1 MASIRKVR
9 RAVADSSYSP
19 SETRSHD
26 TNTRARST
34 ATNPGRDTAGTT
46 AGKPADR
53 DHPSRSPTPDRPGKT
68 RWERMRK
75 DDLSLAHLSALLATE
90 KAASGKS
97 AQTVSWY
104 TGVIARYAD
113 WLVAQDLEPT
123 LAHFTLDDARAYIV
137 ALQGLR
143 ARESHPAQPTEH
155 RPLSDATINSY
166 VRALRAFS
174 SWLYDEGYTQAPVL
188 GRLKAPKMTQKTQP
202 ILTEAEI
209 AAIAN
214 ALNPRTEIGARDQ
227 AIFLL
232 LLDTGIRAGELCG
245 LRLPQL
251 HLDEGYAIVLGK
263 GRKERPIKIGA
274 RAAKAVRFYLLH
286 WRKPALA
293 HEDHVFLTCR
303 GVTSSRHAL
312 ASAGGE
318 PLSVSALE
326 QLTKRIG
333 RQAGVERLHPHL
345 LRHTF
350 ACLYLMRYRD
360 SFALKALFGH
370 HRPRRCGPR
379 VRQPLNRLAFLTRHR
394 PQLRQVQPPA
404 HEAPPHRNAS
414 SYPQLAGCTTKVRG
428 RTCILLCAARHSLL
442 ARATQAQASSR
453 PLALGFAARVTQRL
467 RR

>member
-1 MASIRKVR
+1 V
-9 RAVADSSYSP
+9 
-19 SETRSHD
+19 
-26 TNTRARST
+26 
-34 ATNPGRDTAGTT
+34 
-46 AGKPADR
+46 
-53 DHPSRSPTPDRPGKT
+53 
-68 RWERMRK
+68 
-75 DDLSLAHLSALLATE
+75 ATE

-97 AQTVSWY
+97 AETVSWY

-113 WLVAQDLEPT
+113 WLIAQDLEPT
-123 LAHFTLDDARAYIV
+123 LGSFTLEHVRSYVV

-143 ARESHPAQPTEH
+143 ARALHPLQPTEN

-174 SWLYDEGYTQAPVL
+174 SWLFEEGYTETPPLA
-188 GRLKAPKMTQKTQP
+188 RLKAPRMTQKTQEV
-202 ILTEAEI
+202 LTEAEI
-209 AAIAN
+209 AAIVC

-232 LLDTGIRAGELCG
+232 LLDTGMRAGELCG

-251 HLDEGYAIVLGK
+251 HLNEGYAIVLGK

-286 WRKPALA
+286 WRTPALA

-303 GVTSSRHAL
+303 GVTTGRHAL

-326 QLTKRIG
+326 QLIKRIG

-360 SFALKALFGH
+360 PFALKSLLGH
-370 HRPRRCGPR
+370 TTLQMTNHYCEAVQQMDV
-379 VRQPLNRLAFLTRHR
+379 VRADTTSIVDGIDTRLLDINR
-394 PQLRQVQPPA
+394 
-404 HEAPPHRNAS
+404 
-414 SYPQLAGCTTKVRG
+414 RG
-428 RTCILLCAARHSLL
+428 RLKHK
-442 ARATQAQASSR
+442 QAGQKQDLTS
-453 PLALGFAARVTQRL
+453 
-467 RR
+467 